1 MSKDD
6 EVVMCVA
13 RDDVEK
19 LFGGPIDGFMPIQR
33 YFTVDQFEEFLPCP
47 VHWLRRG
54 DCENDPNFK
63 QIIPYVTIQHSCFSE
78 GDRQVFRY
86 RRGATSGEQRLT
98 GLLSLGVGGHV
109 TKTSDSPSRCFA
121 ASFHRELEEELVMP
135 DYTSVVRGFINHET
149 TPVGEV
155 HLGVLIAVD
164 VESPCVYP
172 REAEIAEAFFEPLRL
187 LPLTDANPDS
197 EKFELWSKMLLHS
210 NYFADREYLEAPD
223 VIVEVRGGVVQAAYA
238 RDETL
243 TVGVLDWDEY
253 EASQETIADE
263 EEETGKDV
271 GDTNEAAY
279 IAVADNLDLVA
290 KDFYNTVY

>member
-13 RDDVEK
+13 RADVEK

-33 YFTVDQFEEFLPCP
+33 YFYVEDFEDYLPCP

-54 DCENDPNFK
+54 DCETDPNFK
-63 QIIPYVTIQHSCFSE
+63 QIIPYAVIRHCYFSE
-78 GDRQVFRY
+78 GDEQVFRY
-86 RRGATSGEQRLT
+86 RRGAASGEQRLT
-98 GLLSLGVGGHV
+98 GLLSLGIGGHV
-109 TKTSDSPSRCFA
+109 NKTSDDPSSCFIT
-121 ASFHRELEEELVMP
+121 SFYRELDEEVVMP
-135 DYTSVVRGFINHET
+135 NYTTTLRGFINHET
-149 TPVGEV
+149 TPVGQV
-155 HLGVLIAVD
+155 HLGVVIDVL

-172 REAEIAEAFFEPLRL
+172 REKEIAEAFFAPLRS
-187 LPLTDANPDS
+187 LPLAASDPVADD
-197 EKFELWSKMLLHS
+197 FELWSKMLLHS
-210 NYFADREYLEAPD
+210 NYFAERECLEAPD
-223 VIVEVRGGVVQAAYA
+223 VIVEVRGGVVQSAYA

-243 TVGVLDWDEY
+243 KVGVLDWDEY

-263 EEETGKDV
+263 EEETGEDV

-279 IAVADNLDLVA
+279 VALADSLDLVA

>member
-13 RDDVEK
+13 RADVEK
-19 LFGGPIDGFMPIQR
+19 FFGGPIDGLVPVKR
-33 YFTVDQFEEFLPCP
+33 HFTVDKFEEFLPCP

-63 QIIPYVTIQHSCFSE
+63 QIIPYAIVRHNYFSE
-78 GDRQVFRY
+78 GEVHVFRY

-109 TKTSDSPSRCFA
+109 NKTSDSPSVCFA
-121 ASFHRELEEELVMP
+121 DSFHRELEEELVLP
-135 DYTSVVRGFINHET
+135 DYTAVVRGFINHET
-149 TPVGEV
+149 TPVGQV
-155 HLGVLIAVD
+155 HLGVLIDVD
-164 VESPCVYP
+164 VDSPCVYP
-172 REAEIAEAFFEPLRL
+172 REAEIAEAFFSPLRL
-187 LPLTDANPDS
+187 LPLAAVNPDAV
-197 EKFELWSKMLLHS
+197 EFELWSQMLLYS
-210 NYFADREYLEAPD
+210 NYFAEREYLQAPD

-243 TVGVLDWDEY
+243 SVGVLDWDEY

-263 EEETGKDV
+263 AG
-271 GDTNEAAY
+271 Y
-279 IAVADNLDLVA
+279 IAYADSLDLVA
-290 KDFYNTVY
+290 RDFYNTVY